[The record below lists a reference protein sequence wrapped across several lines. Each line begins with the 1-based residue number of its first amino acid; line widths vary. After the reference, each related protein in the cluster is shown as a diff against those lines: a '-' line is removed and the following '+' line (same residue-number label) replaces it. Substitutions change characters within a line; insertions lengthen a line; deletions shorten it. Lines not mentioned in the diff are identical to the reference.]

1 MEFKAH
7 IKVMVGILVL
17 LVLVVIMDNNFR
29 VVIMVFMEKPYKKVI
44 DMP

>member
-1 MEFKAH
+1 MEFKVH

-17 LVLVVIMDNNFR
+17 LVLVVVMDKNFR

>member
-1 MEFKAH
+1 MEFMVH

-17 LVLVVIMDNNFR
+17 LVLVVVMDKNFR
-29 VVIMVFMEKPYKKVI
+29 VVIMVFMGKPYKKVI

>member
-1 MEFKAH
+1 MEFKVH

-17 LVLVVIMDNNFR
+17 LVLVVVMDNNFR
-29 VVIMVFMEKPYKKVI
+29 VVIMAFMEKPYKKVI

>member
-1 MEFKAH
+1 MEFKVH

-17 LVLVVIMDNNFR
+17 LVLVVVMDNNFR
-29 VVIMVFMEKPYKKVI
+29 EVIMVFMEKPYKKVI